1 MLARHFSIAIL
12 CTTVFA
18 TPMLAQ
24 DTADDAKPTNNIE
37 QIDAVGHKTRS
48 QNSIGMYLAEIPAG
62 TFLMGASEFYVELTV
77 DGDQL
82 EDGRALTIYDRNGK
96 KQIFRFQDS
105 QADKSKQLLSAI
117 RNRQRNTG
125 LAINYDSKLPT
136 SAEIL
141 ADSLVKAIQ
150 GQQEI
155 TIGAQVEGNKINFQG
170 VAAFVADEINA
181 GDQRRMN
188 IFEADSLAAK
198 DEYPQHIVDLTTD
211 FEVGVAEVTQAQF
224 EAVMGYN
231 PSIIKGAELPVN
243 GVTWDEAKQF
253 CDKLTELEADQ
264 ETKRVYSLPSEAQ
277 WEYVCR
283 ASQQQRYFFGENI
296 NNLRQYAVFRND
308 VVVENDDEEAPAID
322 EPVDDNTDWTA
333 ASIASLRP
341 NPWGIFDLYGNIAE
355 WCNDN
360 YNASYYQDN
369 PPGQDPPGPA
379 NGDQKVVRGG
389 SFIHSAS
396 SCRSSTRA
404 AAPPSLKSQFIG
416 FRVVCTKSL

>member
-12 CTTVFA
+12 CAAVFA
-18 TPMLAQ
+18 APMLAQ
-24 DTADDAKPTNNIE
+24 DAAEESEPTNNIE
-37 QIDAVGHKTRS
+37 TIDAIGHQPRS
-48 QNSIGMYLAEIPAG
+48 QNSIGMYLAEIPTG
-62 TFLMGASEFYVELTV
+62 TFLMGASEFYVELSV

-136 SAEIL
+136 SAEVL
-141 ADSLVKAIQ
+141 AASLVKAIQ
-150 GQQEI
+150 AQQEI
-155 TIGAQVEGNKINFQG
+155 TIGAQAEGNKINFQG

-198 DEYPQHIVDLTTD
+198 DEYPQHIVKLTD

-231 PSIIKGAELPVN
+231 PSVIKGADLPVN
-243 GVTWDEAKQF
+243 GVTWEEAKQF
-253 CDKLTELEADQ
+253 CDKLTELEAGK

-308 VVVENDDEEAPAID
+308 VVVENDDDEAPAID
-322 EPVDDNTDWTA
+322 EPVDENTEWTA
-333 ASIASLRP
+333 ARIASLRP
-341 NPWGIFDLYGNIAE
+341 NPWGIFDLYGNVAE
-355 WCNDN
+355 WCRDN

-369 PPGQDPPGPA
+369 PEMENPLGPTD
-379 NGDQKVVRGG
+379 GEKKVVRGG

-416 FRVVCTKSL
+416 FRVVCTKMP

>member
-1 MLARHFSIAIL
+1 MLARILTLSILLTNAIS
-12 CTTVFA
+12 A
-18 TPMLAQ
+18 SAIAQ
-24 DTADDAKPTNNIE
+24 DDTDDAVPTNNIE
-37 QIDAVGHKTRS
+37 QIDAVGHKPRS
-48 QNSIGMYLAEIPAG
+48 QNSIGMYLAEIPSG

-77 DGDQL
+77 DGDQY
-82 EDGRALTIYDRNGK
+82 EDGRALTIYDRTGK

-105 QADKSKQLLSAI
+105 QVDKSKQLLSAI

-125 LAINYDSKLPT
+125 LPILFDSKLPT
-136 SAEIL
+136 TAEVL

-150 GQQEI
+150 TQQEI

-181 GDQRRMN
+181 GDQRRIN

-198 DEYPQHIVDLTTD
+198 DEYPQHIVNLTAD

-243 GVTWDEAKQF
+243 GVTWAEAQEF
-253 CDKLTELEADQ
+253 CDKLTESESQL
-264 ETKRVYSLPSEAQ
+264 ETKRVYSLPTEAQ

-308 VVVENDDEEAPAID
+308 VVVENDDEELPAVED
-322 EPVDDNTDWTA
+322 ETETDTEWTA

-341 NPWGIFDLYGNIAE
+341 NPWGIFDLYGNVAE

-360 YNASYYQDN
+360 YNANYYQDN
-369 PPGQDPPGPA
+369 PPGQDPPGP
-379 NGDQKVVRGG
+379 NSGEQKVVRGG
-389 SFIHSAS
+389 SFIHAAS

-404 AAPPSLKSQFIG
+404 SAPPALKSQFIG
-416 FRVVCTKSL
+416 FRVVCTKSQ

>member
-1 MLARHFSIAIL
+1 MLARHFSIVIL
-12 CTTVFA
+12 CANIFA
-18 TPMLAQ
+18 APMLAQ
-24 DTADDAKPTNNIE
+24 DATEESVPTNNIE
-37 QIDAVGHKTRS
+37 QIDAVGHKPRS
-48 QNSIGMYLAEIPAG
+48 QNSIGMYLAEIPTG

-105 QADKSKQLLSAI
+105 QADKTKQLLSAI

-125 LAINYDSKLPT
+125 LVINYDSKLPT
-136 SAEIL
+136 SREAL

-150 GQQEI
+150 AQQEI

-198 DEYPQHIVDLTTD
+198 DEYPQHIVDLTD
-211 FEVGVAEVTQAQF
+211 GFEVGVAEVTQAQF

-243 GVTWDEAKQF
+243 GVTWEEAKQF
-253 CDKLTELEADQ
+253 CDKLTELEADK

-308 VVVENDDEEAPAID
+308 VVIKNDDEEVPD
-322 EPVDDNTDWTA
+322 ENERADENTEWTVA
-333 ASIASLRP
+333 HIASLRP
-341 NPWGIFDLYGNIAE
+341 NPWRIFDLYGNVAE
-355 WCNDN
+355 WCSDN

-369 PPGQDPPGPA
+369 PEMEDPLGPTD
-379 NGDQKVVRGG
+379 GEKKVVRGG

-416 FRVVCTKSL
+416 FRVVCTKAP

>member
-136 SAEIL
+136 SA
-141 ADSLVKAIQ
+141 
-150 GQQEI
+150 
-155 TIGAQVEGNKINFQG
+155 
-170 VAAFVADEINA
+170 
-181 GDQRRMN
+181 
-188 IFEADSLAAK
+188 
-198 DEYPQHIVDLTTD
+198 
-211 FEVGVAEVTQAQF
+211 
-224 EAVMGYN
+224 
-231 PSIIKGAELPVN
+231 
-243 GVTWDEAKQF
+243 
-253 CDKLTELEADQ
+253 
-264 ETKRVYSLPSEAQ
+264 
-277 WEYVCR
+277 
-283 ASQQQRYFFGENI
+283 
-296 NNLRQYAVFRND
+296 
-308 VVVENDDEEAPAID
+308 
-322 EPVDDNTDWTA
+322 
-333 ASIASLRP
+333 
-341 NPWGIFDLYGNIAE
+341 
-355 WCNDN
+355 
-360 YNASYYQDN
+360 
-369 PPGQDPPGPA
+369 
-379 NGDQKVVRGG
+379 
-389 SFIHSAS
+389 
-396 SCRSSTRA
+396 
-404 AAPPSLKSQFIG
+404 
-416 FRVVCTKSL
+416 

>member
-12 CTTVFA
+12 CANIFVAPT
-18 TPMLAQ
+18 LAQ
-24 DTADDAKPTNNIE
+24 DAAQESGPTNNIE
-37 QIDAVGHKTRS
+37 QIDAVGHKPRS
-48 QNSIGMYLAEIPAG
+48 QNSIGMYLAEIPTG

-105 QADKSKQLLSAI
+105 QADKTKQLLSAI

-136 SAEIL
+136 SAEAL

-150 GQQEI
+150 AQQEI

-198 DEYPQHIVDLTTD
+198 DEYPQHIVKLTD

-243 GVTWDEAKQF
+243 GVTWEEAKQF
-253 CDKLTELEADQ
+253 CDKLTELEADE

-308 VVVENDDEEAPAID
+308 VVVENDDEEAPEID
-322 EPVDDNTDWTA
+322 EPVDDNNEWTA
-333 ASIASLRP
+333 AGIASLRP
-341 NPWGIFDLYGNIAE
+341 NPWGIFDLYGNVAE
-355 WCNDN
+355 WCKDN

-369 PPGQDPPGPA
+369 PERKNPLGPA
-379 NGDQKVVRGG
+379 NGEKKVVRGG
-389 SFIHSAS
+389 SFIHSES
-396 SCRSSTRA
+396 SCRSSARA

-416 FRVVCTKSL
+416 FRVVCTKAP